1 MYNEGCTGWTLPQV
15 LCRFIDDFR
24 DDISVINQGKKPCLS
39 PRMTITFFKQKEK
52 VLSLILS
59 TPYVWEAFFAVVMP
73 ERYVEF
79 KNLLQ
84 QAQVESFI
92 SGCLGQGLSFIK
104 ILIHCNLHVQYC
116 SVCIARAR
124 EMNFKKCQQK
134 LLDLKLTVPFY
145 LIN

>member
-1 MYNEGCTGWTLPQV
+1 MYNEGCTGCTLPQV
-15 LCRFIDDFR
+15 LCRFNDGFR

-39 PRMTITFFKQKEK
+39 PRMTITFFKQTEK

-84 QAQVESFI
+84 QAQFESFI
-92 SGCLGQGLSFIK
+92 SGCLGQGLS
-104 ILIHCNLHVQYC
+104 
-116 SVCIARAR
+116 
-124 EMNFKKCQQK
+124 
-134 LLDLKLTVPFY
+134 
-145 LIN
+145 